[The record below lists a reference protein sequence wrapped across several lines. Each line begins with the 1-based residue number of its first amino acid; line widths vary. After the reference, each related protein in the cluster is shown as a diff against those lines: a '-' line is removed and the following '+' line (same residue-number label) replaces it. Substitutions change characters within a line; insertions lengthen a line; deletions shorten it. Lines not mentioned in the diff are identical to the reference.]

1 MHAMIDRARGGLMG
15 ALTGRY
21 AFVLSADEANPM
33 TELYDGLAPVACR
46 TNRPRDALQP
56 SPALIAA

>member
-1 MHAMIDRARGGLMG
+1 MG